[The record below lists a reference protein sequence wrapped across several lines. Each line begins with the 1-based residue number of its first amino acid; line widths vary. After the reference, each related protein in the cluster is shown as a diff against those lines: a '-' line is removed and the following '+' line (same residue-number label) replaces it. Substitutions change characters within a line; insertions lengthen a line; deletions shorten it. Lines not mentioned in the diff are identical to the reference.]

1 MRILGL
7 AGLVLGLALIGF
19 LVVAYLNDA
28 TRIQTT
34 LQGGAD
40 PPGGERAAPSG
51 ELTRRGLEQRLA
63 PVLDRARE
71 RAEQTDRATE
81 H

>member
-1 MRILGL
+1 MLGL
-7 AGLVLGLALIGF
+7 AGLVLGLALIGY
-19 LVVAYLNDA
+19 LVVAYLNEG

-34 LQGGAD
+34 LQGGAA
-40 PPGGERAAPSG
+40 PLGGEPVAPPRD
-51 ELTRRGLEQRLA
+51 LTRRGLEQRLA
-63 PVLDRARE
+63 PVLDHARE